1 MPPTPAELPVPDDRP
16 QPTAQHLVAA
26 WVDGY
31 RERRHVDPHPN
42 TIRRVAGQAKSL
54 AKDCSKVEDWRR
66 AWQACLA
73 AGRAGRI
80 DPGPFLIDEQPR
92 SLYRVKAPSL
102 SIEESVRAAIA
113 GQAVAREIEG

>member
-1 MPPTPAELPVPDDRP
+1 MPPTPAEEPSEVDRP

-31 RERRHVDPHPN
+31 RERRQTDPHPN

-54 AKDCSKVEDWRR
+54 AKDCKKVEDWRR

-80 DPGPFLIDEQPR
+80 DPGPFLIDDQPR
-92 SLYRVKAPSL
+92 SLYVKRSPGEIL
-102 SIEESVRAAIA
+102 RESVAQSRRAL
-113 GQAVAREIEG
+113 GQ